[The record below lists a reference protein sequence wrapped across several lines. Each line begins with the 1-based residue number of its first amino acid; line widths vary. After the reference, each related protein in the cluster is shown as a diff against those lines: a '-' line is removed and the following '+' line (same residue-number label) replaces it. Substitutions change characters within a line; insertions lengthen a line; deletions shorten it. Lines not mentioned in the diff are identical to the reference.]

1 MRKAASFFPEL
12 ASAGALGYCGRV
24 RSERELIADC
34 RLGKAEAWDELFD
47 RYYSLAGRFVFQ
59 LSPILS
65 QEDADEIC
73 QEVFL
78 AVIRNLDSFE
88 GASSFQTWLFRIAI
102 NKTRDFVAKLQ
113 AAKRGGGEVPLSLN
127 AENPETG
134 LVLDPPAQSPS
145 PDGALMNEERMFL
158 MREALDQLGDPCRE
172 IIELKYFG
180 DLSYQ
185 EIASAL
191 NLNPKTV
198 SSRLSKCLDKLE
210 DVIRPMVQRENLTPN
225 TV

>member
-1 MRKAASFFPEL
+1 
-12 ASAGALGYCGRV
+12 V
-24 RSERELIADC
+24 RSERDLIADC

-59 LSPILS
+59 LSPGLS
-65 QEDADEIC
+65 PEDADEIC

-78 AVIRNLDSFE
+78 AVIRNVASFE

-102 NKTRDFVAKLQ
+102 NKTRDFVAKQ
-113 AAKRGGGEVPLSLN
+113 YAAKRGGGEIPLSLN

-134 LVLDPPAQSPS
+134 LVMDPPAQSPG
-145 PDGALMNEERMFL
+145 PDGVLMNEERMFL
-158 MREALDQLGDPCRE
+158 LREALDELGDPCRE

-180 DLSYQ
+180 DLSYE
-185 EIASAL
+185 EIASEL
-191 NLNPKTV
+191 NMNQKTV

-210 DVIRPMVQRENLTPN
+210 LVIRPIFQRENLTQN
-225 TV
+225 AV

>member
-1 MRKAASFFPEL
+1 
-12 ASAGALGYCGRV
+12 V

-59 LSPILS
+59 LSPALS

-78 AVIRNLDSFE
+78 AVIRNVASFE

-102 NKTRDFVAKLQ
+102 NKTRDFVAKQQ
-113 AAKRGGGEVPLSLN
+113 AAKRGGGEIPLSLN

-134 LVLDPPAQSPS
+134 LVLDPPTQSPG
-145 PDGALMNEERMFL
+145 PDGVLMNEERMFL
-158 MREALDQLGDPCRE
+158 VRAALDQLGDPCRE

-180 DLSYQ
+180 DLSYE
-185 EIASAL
+185 EIASEL
-191 NLNPKTV
+191 NMNPKTV

-210 DVIRPMVQRENLTPN
+210 GVIRPMVQRENLTSN
-225 TV
+225 AV

>member
-1 MRKAASFFPEL
+1 
-12 ASAGALGYCGRV
+12 V

-59 LSPILS
+59 LSPSLS
-65 QEDADEIC
+65 PEDADEIC

-78 AVIRNLDSFE
+78 AVIRNVASFE

-102 NKTRDFVAKLQ
+102 NKTRDFVAKQQ
-113 AAKRGGGEVPLSLN
+113 ASKRGGGEIPLSLN

-134 LVLDPPAQSPS
+134 LVLDPPVQSPG
-145 PDGALMNEERMFL
+145 PDGVLMNEERMFL
-158 MREALDQLGDPCRE
+158 LREALDELGDPCRE

-180 DLSYQ
+180 DLSYE
-185 EIASAL
+185 EIASEL
-191 NLNPKTV
+191 NMNPKTV

-210 DVIRPMVQRENLTPN
+210 IVIRPMFQRENLTQN
-225 TV
+225 AV